1 MIDLSLIW
9 VVIIAV
15 GVLIYVILDG
25 FDLGIGILFPF
36 FPHKDDRDVMMNT
49 VAPVWDGNE
58 TWMVL
63 GGAGLFA
70 AFPLVY
76 STVLSALYMPI
87 ILMVI
92 ALIFRGVAFEFR
104 FKANRSKHWWDKAF
118 IGGSALTSF
127 LQGVI
132 LGAYIQGIET
142 RNGIYAGGGLDWLTP
157 FSLFTGLSVMVLY
170 AALGCGWLH
179 VQTRHGQRLT
189 GRRGQDVVGRQHEDA
204 GLGLRLG
211 AQRQVHSHLVTV
223 EVSVERRAD
232 EGVQLDGLTLDELRL
247 ERLDAQTVQGRCAVE
262 QHGVFGD
269 DLFEDVPHL
278 RMLALHHALGRLD
291 VLSVVE
297 IDQALHHEGLEQLES
312 HGLRQ
317 TALVQVQLRTD
328 DDDRTARVVHT
339 LAEQVLTEASLLAL
353 EHVRQR
359 LERAVARSG
368 HRTSATSVVEQ
379 RVHGLLQHPLLVVDD
394 DLGSTE
400 VEQTLEA
407 GVAVD
412 DATVE
417 VIEVRGREASTI
429 ELHHRAQLRRD
440 HRDNVEDHAL
450 GVVVGGQERVDD
462 LEALERTGLALTLAG
477 GDELTQLLGFAF
489 EVEVDEALLDGFG
502 AHGTGEVQ
510 AEAVEHL
517 AVQALVTFEVVD
529 LEQ

>member
-1 MIDLSLIW
+1 MEQTDDH
-9 VVIIAV
+9 
-15 GVLIYVILDG
+15 IL
-25 FDLGIGILFPF
+25 
-36 FPHKDDRDVMMNT
+36 R
-49 VAPVWDGNE
+49 
-58 TWMVL
+58 
-63 GGAGLFA
+63 
-70 AFPLVY
+70 
-76 STVLSALYMPI
+76 
-87 ILMVI
+87 
-92 ALIFRGVAFEFR
+92 
-104 FKANRSKHWWDKAF
+104 
-118 IGGSALTSF
+118 
-127 LQGVI
+127 
-132 LGAYIQGIET
+132 
-142 RNGIYAGGGLDWLTP
+142 
-157 FSLFTGLSVMVLY
+157 
-170 AALGCGWLH
+170 
-179 VQTRHGQRLT
+179 RHGHGLAV
-189 GRRGQDVVGRQHEDA
+189 RGLEDVVGREHEDA

-232 EGVQLDGLTLDELRL
+232 ERVQLDGLTLDELRL
-247 ERLDAQTVQGRCAVE
+247 ERLDAQTVQGRCTVE

-269 DLFEDVPHL
+269 DLFEDIPHL
-278 RMLALHHALGRLD
+278 RVLTLDHALGRLD

-297 IDQALHHEGLEQLES
+297 IDQTLHHEGLEQLQR
-312 HGLRQ
+312 HGLGQ

-339 LAEQVLTEASLLAL
+339 LTEQVLTETSLLAL

-368 HRTSATSVVEQ
+368 HRTSATTVVEQ
-379 RVHGLLQHPLLVVDD
+379 RVNGLLQHPLLVVDD

-407 GVAVD
+407 VVAVD

-417 VIEVRGREASTI
+417 VVEVRGREASTI

-462 LEALERTGLALTLAG
+462 LEALERTGLALSLAG
-477 GDELTQLLGFAF
+477 GDEFAQLLGFAF
-489 EVEVDEALLDGFG
+489 EVEVDEALLDRLG

-529 LEQ
+529 LEVLEPVPHLLDTVDLTVGVLAQLVHFLLGGVAQLLLGLGGSAFGLECSEILFELLGATVDVGVTAGADLLLLDVDLVLQAGQITVTGILVDRGDHVGREVDDLLEVLRSQIQQVAQT